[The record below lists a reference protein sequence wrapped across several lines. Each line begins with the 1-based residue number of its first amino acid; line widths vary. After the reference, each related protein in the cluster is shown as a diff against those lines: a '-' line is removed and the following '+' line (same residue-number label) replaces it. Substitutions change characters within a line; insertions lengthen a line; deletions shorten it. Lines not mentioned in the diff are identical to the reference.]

1 MPTVTFLPGYRKVAV
16 PEGATLLDAARAA
29 GLSMNVVCG
38 GEGKCGK
45 CQVYVKDGTVSF
57 DREKYSRFFSDE
69 EISRG
74 ACLACQAHIAGD
86 VLVEVPAGSLIEE
99 QKILVEIPGMEE
111 IPLNPAVRKYEVRL
125 EPPSLEDT
133 NPDLGRLLEGIEQ
146 QGGPPPNRVYAPL
159 GVLCYLPQVLRR
171 SGWHVTATVA
181 LVPGGYRLSS
191 VDEGDTTERLYGA
204 AVDLGTTTIVAYIR
218 SLVDGRILATASNY
232 NRQISC
238 GEDILSRVNFSRK
251 SGLARL
257 QQLAAESINE
267 ALTTAAD
274 TAGIDREEIFEVII
288 AGNTVMTHLLLGI
301 DPAYMIAEPYIPV
314 VRRMLSTAAGR
325 IGIAAHTNAGVYTF
339 PAVSNFIGGD
349 IIADILAAGM
359 AERDEATLMVDIGTN
374 FEAVLGNSDWMLS
387 CAGAAG
393 PALEGGEVLFGMRA
407 NPGAIEQVR
416 IDPDT
421 LAPSFSTINGVRPRG
436 ICGSGLIDLLAELFR
451 ACVIDRTGG
460 VNLEIDHPR
469 VRKGRYYPEFVVAWK
484 EETSTGKDIVI
495 TEGDIKN
502 LIMSKAAIHAAC
514 MTLLDAAGLEPG
526 GIGRI
531 CFSGAFGN
539 YINKENAVTIGLIP
553 EMPPD
558 CIENIGNGAIT
569 GANIALVDRRRRK
582 ELDGLARRITYIELN
597 ADPSFMDRYTS
608 SCFLPHTDFALFPH
622 VQQTLEAC
630 RARQGVRSWQ
640 A

>member
-1 MPTVTFLPGYRKVAV
+1 MPTVTFLPGYRKVSV
-16 PEGATLLDAARAA
+16 PEGTTLLDAARAA

-38 GEGKCGK
+38 GQGKCGK
-45 CQVYVKDGTVSF
+45 CQVSIRDGTVLF
-57 DREKYSRFFSDE
+57 DREKYRRFFADE
-69 EISRG
+69 EIARG
-74 ACLACQAHIAGD
+74 VCLACQARVAGD
-86 VLVEVPAGSLIEE
+86 VQVEVPAGSLIEE
-99 QKILVEIPGMEE
+99 QKILVDIPGLAD
-111 IPLNPAVRKYEVRL
+111 IPLNPAVRKYVVRL

-133 NPDLGRLLEGIEQ
+133 TPDLARLLEGVER

-159 GVLCYLPQVLRR
+159 GVLCSLPQVLRR
-171 SGWHVTATVA
+171 SGWHATATVA

-204 AVDLGTTTIVAYIR
+204 AVDIGTTTIVAYVR

-251 SGLARL
+251 SGLVRL

-267 ALTTAAD
+267 ALTNAAD
-274 TAGIDREEIFEVII
+274 AAGIDREEIFEVMI

-325 IGIAAHTNAGVYTF
+325 IGIAAHKNAGVYTF

-359 AERDEATLMVDIGTN
+359 AEREEPTLMVDIGTN

-407 NPGAIEQVR
+407 NPGAIERAR
-416 IDPDT
+416 IDAET
-421 LAPSFSTINGVRPRG
+421 LAPTCSTINGARPRG

-451 ACVIDRTGG
+451 ACVIDRTGRI
-460 VNLEIDHPR
+460 NLEIGHPR
-469 VRKGRYYPEFVVAWK
+469 VRKGQYYPEFVVVWK
-484 EETSTGKDIVI
+484 KETSLGKDIVI
-495 TEGDIKN
+495 TENDIRN
-502 LIMSKAAIHAAC
+502 LIMSKAAIHGAC
-514 MTLLDAAGLEPG
+514 MTLLDAAGLMPG
-526 GIGRI
+526 DIGRV
-531 CFSGAFGN
+531 CFAGAFGN
-539 YINKENAVTIGLIP
+539 YLNKENAITIGLIP
-553 EMPPD
+553 E
-558 CIENIGNGAIT
+558 ISLERVENIGNGAIT
-569 GANIALVDRRRRK
+569 GANIALLDRKRRK
-582 ELDGLARRITYIELN
+582 ELDAIARKITYIELN
-597 ADPSFMDRYTS
+597 AEPSFMDRYTS
-608 SCFLPHTDFALFPH
+608 SCFLPHTDFTLFPH